1 MLGGVNHPV
10 LHESIRVLLPY
21 RPPYDWEALIAFL
34 SARATPG
41 VEFVEPHR
49 YRRTVSV
56 GASSGTIDI
65 TAGGDNSSLRLDVRM
80 RDAAVVPA
88 VVARVRRMFDVAF
101 DTSLLAACVAGDP
114 LLGPRLAARP
124 GIRLPRAWDPFE
136 LAVRAVLGQQ
146 VSVRAATT
154 LASRI
159 ASTYGTPVDDGDL
172 LTRLFPRPDQ
182 LRDAPLESLG
192 VMPARARTVRALA
205 SAVQDGGVTLDTAGD
220 GHATAAAL
228 MALPGI
234 GPWTAAYI
242 AMRGFGEADAFPS
255 GDLVLQRAAGGCT
268 ARALE
273 AQSQAWRPWRAYA
286 VMLLWQAP
294 VQ

>member
-1 MLGGVNHPV
+1 MLQRVSLPAP
-10 LHESIRVLLPY
+10 HETHRVVLPY
-21 RPPYDWEALIAFL
+21 QPPYDWDTLVAFL

-41 VEFVEPHR
+41 VEIVEPHR
-49 YRRTVSV
+49 YRRAIAV

-65 TAGGDNSSLRLDVRM
+65 RTAPGGGSLTLDVRVQ
-80 RDAAVVPA
+80 DATVVPA
-88 VVARVRRMFDVAF
+88 VVDRVRRMFDV
-101 DTSLLAACVAGDP
+101 DLDPSVLARHFGGDP
-114 LLGPRLAARP
+114 LLAPRLAVRP

-154 LASRI
+154 LAGRI
-159 ASTYGTPVDDGDL
+159 ASAYGTPFDDGDDV
-172 LTRLFPRPDQ
+172 TRHFPRPSQ
-182 LRDAPLESLG
+182 LAEAPLESAG
-192 VMPARARTVRALA
+192 VMPARARTIRALA
-205 SAVQDGGVTLDTAGD
+205 NAVEEGRVIFDLAGD
-220 GHATAAAL
+220 GHATAASL
-228 MALPGI
+228 TTLPGI
-234 GPWTAAYI
+234 GPWTASYI

-273 AQSQAWRPWRAYA
+273 ARSQAWRPWRAYA